1 MVWRDEVASGEVPVG
16 AEGRSGRAVDADEA
30 LPVAMSAVDGKAEV
44 KVGGVGF
51 FFDFPFPFPLA
62 ILLGQGASD
71 EAAGLLG
78 AGAAVAAVAAG
89 GVEAATTGVEAA
101 AGGVDAAARGGEAAA
116 GGVEAACEE
125 EEKADG
131 GIVPEMAS
139 GLLHSASC
147 C

>member
-1 MVWRDEVASGEVPVG
+1 MVWRDEFAPGEVPVG
-16 AEGRSGRAVDADEA
+16 AEGRSGRAVDAVEA
-30 LPVAMSAVDGKAEV
+30 LSVALSAADGKAEV

-78 AGAAVAAVAAG
+78 AGAAVAAG
-89 GVEAATTGVEAA
+89 GDEAATTGVEAA

>member
-30 LPVAMSAVDGKAEV
+30 LPVAMSAADGKAEV

-78 AGAAVAAVAAG
+78 TGAAVAAG
-89 GVEAATTGVEAA
+89 GVEAATAGVEAA
-101 AGGVDAAARGGEAAA
+101 AGGVDAAARGIEAAA
-116 GGVEAACEE
+116 GVEAACEE

-131 GIVPEMAS
+131 GVVPEMAS

>member
-1 MVWRDEVASGEVPVG
+1 MVWKDEVAPGEVPVG
-16 AEGRSGRAVDADEA
+16 AKWSGRAVDAVEA
-30 LPVAMSAVDGKAEV
+30 LSVELSAADGKAEV

-71 EAAGLLG
+71 EAAGLQG

-89 GVEAATTGVEAA
+89 GVEAATRGV
-101 AGGVDAAARGGEAAA
+101 EAAA
-116 GGVEAACEE
+116 GGVEAA
-125 EEKADG
+125 ADG
-131 GIVPEMAS
+131 GIVPGTAS